1 MSKFPLPKKH
11 NSTGKQAGF
20 TLIELMIVVAIVAI
34 LAAVSFPSYTKYVQ
48 RGNRAEGRAYLMNA
62 AALLERYYSDN
73 NRYATV
79 TNTMPPTVATAAG
92 ATSETG
98 KYTGSM
104 TVATPWQTYT
114 ITATQSFNDTD
125 CGNLTLTHAG
135 VKGRSG
141 TAMSVSDCWG
151 K

>member
-1 MSKFPLPKKH
+1 MSKISLTMKH
-11 NSTGKQAGF
+11 NSINKQTGF
-20 TLIELMIVVAIVAI
+20 SLIELMIVVAIVAI

-48 RGNRAEGRAYLMNA
+48 RGNRAEGRAYLLNA

-79 TNTMPPTVATAAG
+79 ANTMPPTVAAAAG

-104 TVATPWQTYT
+104 TVASPWQTYT
-114 ITATQSFNDTD
+114 LTASNNFNDVD
-125 CGNLTLTHAG
+125 CGNLTLTQAG
-135 VKGRSG
+135 VKGRTGS
-141 TAMSVSDCWG
+141 AMSVQDCWG